1 MKDNYASY
9 GCDLLAAMFTGTQ
22 PDELLKYISL
32 GLTILA
38 TLVSIF
44 FSVYFGI
51 KKAKSDDGKID
62 PEEAKEIAD
71 DATEQLETLKG
82 EVESLT
88 AQVKEKDE
96 KLLKINAVLGN
107 VFTEKEEGQE

>member
-9 GCDLLAAMFTGTQ
+9 GCDLLAAVFTGTQ
-22 PDELLKYISL
+22 PDDLLKYISL

-51 KKAKSDDGKID
+51 KKAKADDGKVD
-62 PEEAKEIAD
+62 PEEAKEISEEAL
-71 DATEQLETLKG
+71 EQFSEMQSEIIELQEKI
-82 EVESLT
+82 
-88 AQVKEKDE
+88 KEKDN
-96 KLLKINAVLGN
+96 KISELRAKFFCGM
-107 VFTEKEEGQE
+107 KEDE